1 MAIEKA
7 STNTHPVVPGSI
19 SAPLATGTERREGAR
34 ILVIR
39 LSAMGDVAMTVP
51 VLQTLIKQHPCLRI
65 TVVSRAFFRPV
76 FEGIPGVSF
85 FEADIRG
92 KHKGIPGLYRLYR
105 ELKAPGVDVVADL
118 HNVLRSNILKLF
130 FLAGGC
136 RVVQIDKGRREKK
149 ALTRE
154 RNKVFAPLKT
164 THQRYTDV
172 FEKLG
177 YGIDMSRPVFSGKR
191 ELTPATEQLLT
202 AGRKRIGIA
211 PFAAF
216 KGKMYPADLMEEVIG
231 KLNERGEYTL
241 LLFGGGK
248 EEKQALDAL
257 QARYAHVVNV
267 AGKLSFGEELS
278 LISNLDVMVAMD
290 SGNAHLAAMYGIR
303 TITLWGV
310 THPYAGFYPLGQDM
324 NNALLPDREKYPH
337 IPTSVYG
344 KKFPEGYED
353 VMRTIAPDA
362 VVKKILEGI

>member
-1 MAIEKA
+1 MG
-7 STNTHPVVPGSI
+7 N
-19 SAPLATGTERREGAR
+19 REGPR

-51 VLQTLIKQHPCLRI
+51 VLQTLLKQHPYLRI
-65 TVVSRAFFRPV
+65 TVLSRAFFRPV
-76 FEGIPGVSF
+76 FDGIPGVSF
-85 FEADIRG
+85 YEADIRG

-105 ELKAPGVDVVADL
+105 ELKELGLDTVADL

-130 FLAGGC
+130 FLAGGF
-136 RVVQIDKGRREKK
+136 RVVHIDKGRRAKK

-154 RNKVFAPLKT
+154 KNKVFVPLKT
-164 THQRYTDV
+164 THQRYADV

-177 YGIDMSRPVFSGKR
+177 YGIDMSRPVFSAKR
-191 ELTPATEQLLT
+191 ELTGEMRQLLQIE
-202 AGRKRIGIA
+202 GFSERKMIGIA

-216 KGKMYPADLMEEVIG
+216 KGKMYPPDLMDEVIR
-231 KLNERGEYTL
+231 KLNEGGQYTL

-248 EEKQALDAL
+248 EEKQALDLL
-257 QARYAHVVNV
+257 QSRYAHVVNV
-267 AGKLSFGEELS
+267 AGKLSFEQELS

-290 SGNAHLAAMYGIR
+290 SGNAHLAAMYGVK

-310 THPYAGFYPLGQDM
+310 THPYAGFYPFGQDM
-324 NNALLPDREKYPH
+324 HNALLSDREKYPL

-353 VMRTIAPDA
+353 VMRTIAPDE
-362 VVKKILEGI
+362 VVEKIVEGI